1 MQLSERLPIKLNDD
15 YASSLHQLE
24 YSNDNFLVT
33 GKAGTGKSTLL
44 QLFKKTTK
52 KRVVVLAP
60 TGIAALNVK
69 GQTIHSFFKFPPRLL
84 TESEITKSKN
94 ASFFKKIDTI
104 VIDEISMVRADL
116 LDNIDYFLRI
126 NRNYATPFG
135 GVQMVFF
142 GDIFQLP
149 PVVST
154 PFEKLYFREKYES
167 QYFFSAKVFEYGFEL
182 KLLELSTIYRQDEKR
197 FIKLLDSIRHAD
209 VNDEVMEELNERK
222 LIVPEDEKFIIQLCA
237 RNATADNTNRIE
249 LEKLSSSIQIYTA
262 KIVGNFPSNIYPVD
276 ANLALKEGTQI
287 MFVRNDQNKDYVNGT
302 IGKVLNLTPNNITV
316 EILDEGNETKT
327 INVSKVLWENITY
340 KSEDGDYSNIKT
352 EVIGTFEQFP
362 IKLAWAITIHK
373 SQGKTFNKVIID
385 LGSGAFESGQ
395 TYVAL
400 SRCRRLDG
408 LYLKSEIRLSDII
421 LDPKIVEFYDIMRR
435 WG

>member
-1 MQLSERLPIKLNDD
+1 MLLSERIPIKLNDD

-24 YSNDNFLVT
+24 YSSDHYLVT

-84 TESEITKSKN
+84 STFEITKSKN
-94 ASFFKKIDTI
+94 ASLFKKIDTI
-104 VIDEISMVRADL
+104 VIDEISMVRADV

-126 NRNYATPFG
+126 NRNHHAPFG
-135 GVQMVFF
+135 GVQMIFF

-154 PFEKLYFREKYES
+154 PFEKQYFREQYES
-167 QYFFSAKVFEYGFEL
+167 QYFFSAKVFGQGFEL
-182 KLLELSTIYRQDEKR
+182 KLLELTTIYRQDEKR
-197 FIKLLDSIRHAD
+197 FIRLLDSIRHG
-209 VNDEVMEELNERK
+209 EIGEEELEELNERK
-222 LIVPEDEKFIIQLCA
+222 LVVPEDEKFIIQLCA
-237 RNATADNTNRIE
+237 RNATADAINYRE
-249 LEKLSSSIQIYTA
+249 LENLNTAPHIYAA
-262 KIVGNFPSNIYPVD
+262 KIVGNFLSNIYPVES
-276 ANLALKEGTQI
+276 NLVLKEGAQI
-287 MFVRNDQNKDYVNGT
+287 MFVRNDVNKDYVNGT
-302 IGKVLNLTPNNITV
+302 IGKILSLTPNNISV
-316 EILDEGNETKT
+316 ELMDEGNETKV
-327 INVSKVLWENITY
+327 IDVGKDIWENVVY
-340 KSEDGDYSNIKT
+340 KAEDGDYSNIKT

-408 LYLKSEIRLSDII
+408 LYLKNDVRHGDII
-421 LDPKIVEFYDIMRR
+421 LDPKIVEFYDVMRR